1 MMIRLEGLLYSW
13 RGPTTIWRRVITT
26 KLGRTR
32 YKVDKARGASDKRS
46 IWPSTMPGNLV
57 KRWHEDSAVKWIAAY
72 AAQLSPSDPDPHH
85 GPSGVLEDLDAP
97 GGVVYETVKQLMQT
111 QNIQGDPQDFIPAYK
126 KELETVTTM
135 RLKEVSP
142 AVAQYVRAKKLAVR
156 LRMILTEKK
165 DK

>member
-1 MMIRLEGLLYSW
+1 
-13 RGPTTIWRRVITT
+13 
-26 KLGRTR
+26 
-32 YKVDKARGASDKRS
+32 
-46 IWPSTMPGNLV
+46 
-57 KRWHEDSAVKWIAAY
+57 
-72 AAQLSPSDPDPHH
+72 
-85 GPSGVLEDLDAP
+85 
-97 GGVVYETVKQLMQT
+97 MQT

-165 DK
+165 DKRRKGRLELQGFRPGGA